1 MTDLS
6 IYLVTDS
13 GISAQAGHS
22 VAEVVLAAV
31 RGGATTVQIRE
42 KDAPAAEFLA
52 SVVEVSRALPDA
64 VSLVVNDRVDV
75 FLAARAAGAKVA
87 GVHVGQSDLPA
98 GAVRALIGPDALLG
112 VSAATPAE
120 LEAAEDPVAAV
131 DYVGIGAVNATTTKR
146 DAPSPL
152 GVERFAELAASTRLP
167 AVAIGGIGPDDI
179 GPLRRAGAAGV
190 AIVSGICGAD
200 DPEAA
205 TRDLARVWRGAR

>member
-22 VAEVVLAAV
+22 VAEVVAAAV

-42 KDAPAAEFLA
+42 KDAPAAEFLDT
-52 SVVEVSRALPDA
+52 VVEVSRALPDA

-75 FLAARAAGAKVA
+75 FLAARAAGARVA

-98 GAVRALIGPDALLG
+98 GSVRALIGPDALLG
-112 VSAATPAE
+112 VSAATPSE
-120 LEAAEDPVAAV
+120 LQAAEDPAAAV
-131 DYVGIGAVNATTTKR
+131 DYVGIGAINATTTKR

-152 GVERFAELAASTRLP
+152 GAERFAELAASTRLP